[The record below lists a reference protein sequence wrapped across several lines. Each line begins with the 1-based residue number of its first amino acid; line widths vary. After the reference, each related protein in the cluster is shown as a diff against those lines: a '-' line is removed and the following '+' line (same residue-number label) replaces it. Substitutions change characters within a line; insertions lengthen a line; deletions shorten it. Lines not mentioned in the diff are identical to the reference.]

1 MMKQALAIEV
11 GGFKQVDVFNKFYA
25 EDLIVFGLQNSIP
38 EAIRLGEHMLG
49 ENGESLS
56 YEMAK
61 AVKSYQMNN
70 QMKYQGAMKN
80 TGPINTASVYKN
92 SRPSGT
98 ADTAS
103 YTRSSIV
110 NMDDPYW

>member
-1 MMKQALAIEV
+1 MKQALALEV

-70 QMKYQGAMKN
+70 
-80 TGPINTASVYKN
+80 
-92 SRPSGT
+92 
-98 ADTAS
+98 
-103 YTRSSIV
+103 
-110 NMDDPYW
+110 